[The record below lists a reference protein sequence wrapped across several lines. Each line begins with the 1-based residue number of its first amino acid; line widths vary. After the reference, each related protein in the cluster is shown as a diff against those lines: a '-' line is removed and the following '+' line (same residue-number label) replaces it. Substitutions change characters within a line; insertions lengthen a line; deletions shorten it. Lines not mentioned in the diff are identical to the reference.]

1 MDFNEYVDS
10 LINIVKNLKRMI
22 KKRVKKNEEILKNW
36 LKKEEWVELII
47 KFILIIKRSVI

>member
-1 MDFNEYVDS
+1 VDFNEYVDS